1 MVKKIIYIGGL
12 VLLVGAASG
21 VGFLA
26 VQNKKQTA
34 AFQNIQ
40 EKTVALEE
48 KIANLEKTISSIDE
62 AMQKIT
68 VPPKEIVRREYI
80 REKSQEE
87 LLTEAVANVTPGVVS
102 IVVSKDVPQLEV
114 AYVNPFGDD
123 PFYKDFDIKV
133 PVYRQKGTTR
143 QKIGAGTG
151 FIVRADGYI
160 VTNKHVAAD
169 ETAYYTV
176 LLTNGTQKTATV
188 LYRDPLQ
195 DIAIIKIPGS
205 GYTSVPLGDSSAL
218 KLGQSVIAIGNALGE
233 YNNSVSVGIISGLD
247 RSIDASG
254 GGTTE
259 HLSGIIQTDAAI
271 NPGNSGGPLV
281 DLSGK
286 AIGVNVATVTGSS
299 NISFSIPA
307 NIVKDILAK
316 QLK

>member
-1 MVKKIIYIGGL
+1 MVKKIFSAVFIL
-12 VLLVGAASG
+12 AFVGTASG
-21 VGFLA
+21 VGFLV
-26 VQNKKQTA
+26 VQDKKQTT
-34 AFQNIQ
+34 AFRDA
-40 EKTVALEE
+40 EKKTMALEE
-48 KIANLEKTISSIDE
+48 RIATLEHTISGMDE

-87 LLTEAVANVTPGVVS
+87 LLTDAVARVTPGVVS

-114 AYVNPFGDD
+114 TYVNPFGDD
-123 PFYKDFDIKV
+123 PFFRDFNIKV

-143 QKIGAGTG
+143 QKIGAGSG
-151 FIVRADGYI
+151 FIVRNDGYI

-169 ETAYYTV
+169 EKAYYTV
-176 LLTNGTQKTATV
+176 LLTNGVQKVGTV
-188 LYRDPLQ
+188 IYRDPVQ
-195 DIAIIKIPGS
+195 DIAILKIPGA
-205 GYTSVPLGDSSAL
+205 GYTSVSFGDSSTL
-218 KLGQSVIAIGNALGE
+218 KLGQSVVAIGNALGE

-254 GGTTE
+254 GGATE
-259 HLSGIIQTDAAI
+259 HLSGVIQTDAAI
-271 NPGNSGGPLV
+271 NPGNSGGPLI

-286 AIGVNVATVTGSS
+286 AVGVNVATVVGSS

-316 QLK
+316 NLK

>member
-1 MVKKIIYIGGL
+1 MLIGG
-12 VLLVGAASG
+12 ASG
-21 VGFLA
+21 VGLLTI
-26 VQNKKQTA
+26 QNQQQGIAFDALKTKTA
-34 AFQNIQ
+34 
-40 EKTVALEE
+40 TLEE
-48 KIANLEKTISSIDE
+48 KITNLEKIISSIDE
-62 AMQKIT
+62 TMQKIT

-87 LLTEAVANVTPGVVS
+87 LLTEAVARVTPGVVS

-123 PFYKDFDIKV
+123 PFFKDFDIKV

-151 FIVRADGYI
+151 FIIRADGYI

-205 GYTSVPLGDSSAL
+205 GYTSVPLGDSSTL

-286 AIGVNVATVTGSS
+286 AIGVNVATVMGSS

-316 QLK
+316 NLK

>member
-195 DIAIIKIPGS
+195 DIAIIKIPAS
-205 GYTSVPLGDSSAL
+205 CYTSVPLGDSSAL